1 MPNPPTP
8 DPKHSTPPA
17 PKRQEP
23 PNTPKKPD
31 IEEPPPEHEGAVEAE
46 TGDRTGPGAGYDNEP
61 KKVND
66 KGGVAP
72 S

>member
-1 MPNPPTP
+1 MTAP
-8 DPKHSTPPA
+8 DPKHPAKHGTPPA
-17 PKRQEP
+17 PRRPE
-23 PNTPKKPD
+23 
-31 IEEPPPEHEGAVEAE
+31 PPEHEGAVEAE
-46 TGDRTGPGAGYDNEP
+46 TGGRSGPGAGYDNEP